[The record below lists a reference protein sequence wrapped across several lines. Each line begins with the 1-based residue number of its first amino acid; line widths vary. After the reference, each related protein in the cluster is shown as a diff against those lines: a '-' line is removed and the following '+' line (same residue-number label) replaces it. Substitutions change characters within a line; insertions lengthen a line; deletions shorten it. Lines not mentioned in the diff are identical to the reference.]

1 MDSRD
6 DPDFAV
12 DGGRHQAKAPAPMS
26 KPVLGRGLSSL
37 LNGAG
42 GRMPTAGEAAGDPA
56 GVQLLLRGTDGKE
69 LVMPEPAPAPD
80 GAHPFPRWALAGAL
94 VVDVIL
100 VLMAGWLVMEHV
112 GWSRYVVAGI
122 LLTVGACVLSTAVWL
137 RGQPAIR
144 ELESLNPLAEEKPR
158 LRVQFMDELPR
169 RRD

>member
-1 MDSRD
+1 M
-6 DPDFAV
+6 PI
-12 DGGRHQAKAPAPMS
+12 DGE
-26 KPVLGRGLSSL
+26 
-37 LNGAG
+37 
-42 GRMPTAGEAAGDPA
+42 EASDPA

-69 LVMPEPAPAPD
+69 LVVPAPVPVED
-80 GAHPFPRWALAGAL
+80 GPHPFPRWALAGAL
-94 VVDVIL
+94 VADVIL
-100 VLMAGWLVMEHV
+100 VVVAGWLVMEHV

-122 LLTVGACVLSTAVWL
+122 LLMIGAGILSTAVWL

>member
-1 MDSRD
+1 
-6 DPDFAV
+6 
-12 DGGRHQAKAPAPMS
+12 MS

-42 GRMPTAGEAAGDPA
+42 GRVPIAGEVAGDPE

-69 LVMPEPAPAPD
+69 LVMPAPVSVED
-80 GAHPFPRWALAGAL
+80 GPHPFPRWALAGAL
-94 VVDVIL
+94 VADVLL
-100 VLMAGWLVMEHV
+100 VLVAGWLVMEHG
-112 GWSRYVVAGI
+112 GWSRYVAAGI
-122 LLTVGACVLSTAVWL
+122 LLVVGACVLSAAVWL

>member
-1 MDSRD
+1 
-6 DPDFAV
+6 
-12 DGGRHQAKAPAPMS
+12 MS

-42 GRMPTAGEAAGDPA
+42 GRVPIAGEPASDPA

-69 LVMPEPAPAPD
+69 LVIPAPVSVED

-94 VVDVIL
+94 VADV
-100 VLMAGWLVMEHV
+100 VLFVVAGWLVMDHA
-112 GWSRYVVAGI
+112 GWLRYVVAGG
-122 LLTVGACVLSTAVWL
+122 LLVVGAGVLSTAVWL